1 MSVLK
6 NAREEQFARY
16 RAQGLSQTKAA
27 LEAGYSA
34 SRAASQGCQLAAR
47 PRVNARIAELREKV
61 AQESARQEHQ
71 IARTIVVTKDWA
83 IEQLWRNVQD
93 ARADQQYSTVKS
105 TIELMAKIAD
115 VYIERQNH
123 RHEVLDLSLYT
134 DEEIDL
140 LLMIAK
146 KQPGAK
152 VIDIPRSLPP
162 PAAPTETKAEEGW

>member
-1 MSVLK
+1 M
-6 NAREEQFARY
+6 
-16 RAQGLSQTKAA
+16 
-27 LEAGYSA
+27 
-34 SRAASQGCQLAAR
+34 
-47 PRVNARIAELREKV
+47 

-83 IEQLWRNVQD
+83 IEQLWRNVRD
-93 ARADQQYSTVKS
+93 ARADQQYSVVKS
-105 TIELMAKIAD
+105 TIELMAKVAD

-140 LLMIAK
+140 LLMLAK

-162 PAAPTETKAEEGW
+162 QAAPTETNAEEGW